1 VILLNIAGSTYCC
14 LAALSMLGA
23 LDAENRDDTIH
34 WLVSRQ
40 INSPDPGH
48 GGFNGRVNK
57 PDDTC
62 YSFWVGGALDVPPS
76 YNPFNLDPQCVGLYF
91 CRIESEL
98 PLYTYSTSPI
108 RWIWKI

>member
-1 VILLNIAGSTYCC
+1 
-14 LAALSMLGA
+14 MLGA

-40 INSPDPGH
+40 VNSQDPGH

-57 PDDTC
+57 PVDTC

-76 YNPFNLDPQCVGLYF
+76 YHPFNLDPQCVGLYF
-91 CRIESEL
+91 CRNESEL
-98 PLYTYSTSPI
+98 PLDTYSTSPI